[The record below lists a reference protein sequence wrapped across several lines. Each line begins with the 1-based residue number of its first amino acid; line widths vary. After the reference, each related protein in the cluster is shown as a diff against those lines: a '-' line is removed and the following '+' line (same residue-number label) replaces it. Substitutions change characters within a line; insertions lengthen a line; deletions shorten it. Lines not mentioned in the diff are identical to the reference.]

1 MYLPYQNVHAP
12 NQAPP
17 DWELNNYSYFGA
29 GNTYANMLHML
40 DSGCANVTAAL
51 RKRSFWGNSLLLFT
65 ADNVRTRSPSAIV
78 CPFHIYSGFLPHARV
93 DLGAGWHWWR
103 WQQPSTARAQARPV
117 SAHPPTL
124 NLSLVLSYGPR
135 AVCFH
140 IIRNLETMHD

>member
-78 CPFHIYSGFLPHARV
+78 CPFHIAASCLTHE
-93 DLGAGWHWWR
+93 WIW
-103 WQQPSTARAQARPV
+103 AQGGIGGV
-117 SAHPPTL
+117 GNNHPL
-124 NLSLVLSYGPR
+124 RG
-135 AVCFH
+135 H
-140 IIRNLETMHD
+140 KHDP